1 MNAKVMGK
9 VTVLACLSTGGGA
22 AMTELVLVT
31 QKELMTNYSQGEDR
45 RERTHTGQLS
55 CVGIMYIHCS
65 GSLTER

>member
-1 MNAKVMGK
+1 MNVEVRGK
-9 VTVLACLSTGGGA
+9 VTVLACLSTGGGT

-31 QKELMTNYSQGEDR
+31 QELMTSYPQGEDR

-55 CVGIMYIHCS
+55 CVGITYIHCS